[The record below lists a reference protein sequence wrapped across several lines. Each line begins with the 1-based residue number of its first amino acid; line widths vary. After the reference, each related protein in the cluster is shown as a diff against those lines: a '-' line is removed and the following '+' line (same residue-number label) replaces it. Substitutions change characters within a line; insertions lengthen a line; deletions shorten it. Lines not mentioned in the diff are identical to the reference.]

1 VPRIEIVNHKADD
14 NVLALPLPDSRLD
27 AARWDLGPEFAAR
40 IEGGACHGLMRHVGD
55 RPSVT
60 VGMLRAMKAYG
71 QRLRGLGDLFRE
83 APRPF
88 RYLVLGAEG
97 GGTFNLGGDL
107 ALFRECIAAG
117 DRDRLAAYGRSCV
130 DTVYWN
136 YRRYDLPV
144 ITIAVIQGEALGGGF
159 ETALSH
165 DIIIAEES
173 AKFGLPEIAFNL
185 FPGMGAYSFL
195 SRRIGPSRARDLI
208 LGGGVH
214 SARDMQAVGLV
225 RHVVPDGAGYAA
237 LPEVLRDLDRRFA
250 STRAV
255 LDLDRKV
262 WPVTRDELRTV
273 VDLWVETALE
283 TNPIDLRMMHK
294 LVARQQARS
303 A

>member
-1 VPRIEIVNHKADD
+1 MIHRTDD
-14 NVLALPLPDSRLD
+14 NVLALPVADPRLD
-27 AARWDLGPEFAAR
+27 AGRWDLGPEFSAR
-40 IEGGACHGLMRHVGD
+40 IEGNACHGLMRHVGE

-71 QRLRGLGDLFRE
+71 LRLRGLGDLFRQ

-88 RYLVLGAEG
+88 RYVVLGAEG

-117 DRDRLAAYGRSCV
+117 DRDRLAAYGRACV

-136 YRRYDLPV
+136 HRRYDLPV
-144 ITIAVIQGEALGGGF
+144 ITIAVVQGEALGGGF

-165 DIIIAEES
+165 DIIIAEEG

-195 SRRIGPSRARDLI
+195 GRRLGPARARDLI

-214 SARDMQAVGLV
+214 SARDMHALGLV
-225 RHVVPDGAGYAA
+225 RHVVPDGTGYDA
-237 LPEVLRDLDRRFA
+237 LPGVLRDLDRRFA
-250 STRAV
+250 ATRAV

-262 WPVTRDELRTV
+262 DPVTREELRAI
-273 VDLWVETALE
+273 VDSWVETALE